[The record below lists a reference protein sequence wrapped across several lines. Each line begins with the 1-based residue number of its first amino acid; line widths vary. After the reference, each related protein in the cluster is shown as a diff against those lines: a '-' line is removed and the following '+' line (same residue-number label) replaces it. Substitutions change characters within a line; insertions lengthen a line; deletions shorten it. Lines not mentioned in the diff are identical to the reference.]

1 MVSSTQ
7 QTERVRARQHK
18 NAGRRRKRQMRMG
31 KTTPTFPVH
40 PQGYDANA
48 ADAKPEEKKA

>member
-18 NAGRRRKRQMRMG
+18 NAGKRRKRQMRSG
-31 KTTPTFPVH
+31 KTTPSFPVH
-40 PQGYDANA
+40 PAGYDATA
-48 ADAKPEEKKA
+48 ADAKPAKKD

>member
-18 NAGRRRKRQMRMG
+18 NAGKRRKRQMRMG

-40 PQGYDANA
+40 PAGYDQNA
-48 ADAKPEEKKA
+48 ADAKPAGKKD